1 MKKFYFLFLFALI
14 ASIGNLYAAEK
25 TVTWN
30 FAGRKSGSGATTSC
44 ELKVQSGSAT
54 GTWKISASENF
65 TAQTG
70 SGSTSVTLGSKK
82 APCTDAKLELTNSP
96 IPEGAQI
103 KKVSITAKTNNA
115 KGATFG
121 LQIGGVSSET
131 TLTFDKTKT
140 TQEFTE
146 SKVGNVVLVIN
157 TLNQSNVSLYSI
169 SITYEEVAE
178 TKCAK
183 PTFNL
188 ENGKTYTDAQT
199 LVITSTTA
207 DATIHYT
214 INRGEEKTGQ
224 PAEFTEN
231 GEYTVDAWAT
241 KDNLTESDH
250 ASIKFTIAKKCAAPT
265 FTPAAGYLKL
275 GNAITF
281 TSATADA
288 EISYQYSYNG
298 GEYTSFVKGTSFTPD
313 KEGTYKII
321 AKATKTGL
329 EDGVS
334 GEQIYE
340 VGNLVFYESFD
351 KNDGTGGNDGKW
363 SGSIASNDIQYDVTG
378 WTCQNASGANKCAKF
393 GTSSKKGTAT
403 TPALTDL
410 EGDAILTFKAAPWN
424 TEGGKMSVTISD
436 GTIETSEFELINNTF
451 TEYSVKISGGATSK
465 ITFTSSEARFFLD
478 EVKVKQVAVATPTIT
493 PNGGDVKVGDKI
505 TFATKTDGATLSYS
519 TDGGQTWTPGSEYT
533 ATTVGALNLWV
544 KATKGSDESAV
555 AKATFNVVDPN
566 AIGSVNINITADK
579 TAKTGELF
587 GTMTVAV
594 PMPINATVMDVVIKK
609 DGKEFSSDKNLTA
622 EFSKEITETGTYEID
637 VTANNDKEII
647 GDKKTAEFYS
657 NKLTDI
663 ADFLLYGPEC
673 NNLFGSD
680 VVYEF
685 TCPLSVTYANGSNLW
700 VTDGTDG
707 MLIFQRGGF
716 STAYTNGTVFAKGIK
731 GQYTVYNNTIELT
744 EPVLTETTE
753 GATVDPKQ
761 IEIAAISADN
771 QNQFVIIKD
780 AVLNVKNET
789 FADAAGNTVDMYDKK
804 FCTVPA
810 DGTYDVVGIVSYY
823 GYSEAEAATQVYP
836 LAFLTAP
843 TATLGFTAAEI
854 NEMPWLA
861 ANDIVLTED
870 GSFEDMNASCV
881 KLTCEEGA
889 QIEYTLD
896 SGEPSPSTATVESG
910 TEIGFTDGE
919 SYMLTVCAVKGGYKS
934 ASREYLFSIGKTSSV
949 SSMSAEGVKVFA
961 AEGGVEVVAD
971 EAADVAVYTVAGQL
985 VRQARVAEGSTLVN
999 VAPGFY
1005 VVRAN
1010 GTATKVIVR

>member
-44 ELKVQSGSAT
+44 ELKVQSGSAS
-54 GTWKISASENF
+54 GTWKISASEKF

-82 APCTDAKLELTNSP
+82 APCTDAKLELSNSP

-103 KKVSITAKTNNA
+103 KKVSITANTNYA

-121 LQIGGVSSET
+121 LQIGGVPSGT
-131 TLTFDKTKT
+131 TLTFNKSKT

-157 TLNQSNVSLYSI
+157 TLNQSYVSLYSV
-169 SITYEEVAE
+169 SITYEEAAE
-178 TKCAK
+178 TKCA
-183 PTFNL
+183 T
-188 ENGKTYTDAQT
+188 
-199 LVITSTTA
+199 
-207 DATIHYT
+207 
-214 INRGEEKTGQ
+214 
-224 PAEFTEN
+224 
-231 GEYTVDAWAT
+231 
-241 KDNLTESDH
+241 
-250 ASIKFTIAKKCAAPT
+250 PT

-288 EISYQYSYNG
+288 EVYYQYSYNG
-298 GEYTSFVKGTSFTPD
+298 GEYNSFVKGISFTPD

-334 GEQIYE
+334 EEQIYE

-351 KNDGTGGNDGKW
+351 KNDGTGGNDGRW
-363 SGSIASNDIQYDVTG
+363 NGNIATNEIQYDVAG
-378 WTCQNASGANKCAKF
+378 WTCENAKGANMCAKF
-393 GTSSKKGTAT
+393 GTGGAKGKAT
-403 TPALTDL
+403 TPALTGL
-410 EGDAILTFKAAPWN
+410 AGDAVLTFKAGAWN
-424 TEGGKMSVTISD
+424 VTNEKTTLNISITNGTLDKTSV
-436 GTIETSEFELINNTF
+436 ELKKGEF
-451 TEYSVKISGGATSK
+451 TEYTINITGADATSK
-465 ITFTSSEARFFLD
+465 ITFEAAEVEDNRFFLD

-505 TFATKTDGATLSYS
+505 TFATKTEGATLSYS

-544 KATKGSDESAV
+544 KATKNSDESAV

-579 TAKTGELF
+579 TAATGELF
-587 GTMTVAV
+587 GTMTVVV
-594 PMPINATVMDVVIKK
+594 PMPINATEMDVVIKK
-609 DGKEFSSDKNLTA
+609 DGKEFSSDKGLTA

-637 VTANNDKEII
+637 VTANNDKETT
-647 GDKKTAEFYS
+647 GDKKTAKFYS

-685 TCPLSVTYANGSNLW
+685 TCPLSVTFSKGENLW

-731 GQYTVYNNTIELT
+731 GQYTVYNNTTIELS

-761 IEIAAISADN
+761 IEIAAIKADN
-771 QNQFVIIKD
+771 QNQYVIIKD
-780 AVLNVKNET
+780 AVLNVENKT
-789 FADAAGNTVDMYDKK
+789 FADAAGNTVDMFDKK
-804 FCTVPA
+804 FCTVPPA

-823 GYSEAEAATQVYP
+823 KPKNAEAVTQVYP

-861 ANDIVLTED
+861 ANDKVLTAD

-934 ASREYLFSIGKTSSV
+934 ASREYVFSIGKTSSV

-961 AEGGVEVVAD
+961 AEGGVKVVAE
-971 EAADVAVYTVAGQL
+971 EAAEVAVYTAAGQL